1 MEEGFE
7 GEGDGVER
15 VEDEV
20 AGGDAERVEGLF
32 RRRGM
37 NFVLSVEGKMQRR
50 GRRRDGARNGVFE
63 LQQRTGIRDF
73 DFKGFFGFQRS
84 ESQLHRL

>member
-32 RRRGM
+32 RRRCMELGER
-37 NFVLSVEGKMQRR
+37 SRR
-50 GRRRDGARNGVFE
+50 
-63 LQQRTGIRDF
+63 L
-73 DFKGFFGFQRS
+73 
-84 ESQLHRL
+84 